1 MCHKEEIGNR
11 QLAKDFKRMFNN
23 KIKTDVDIVLDDGT
37 NIKVRNE
44 VNFMGCVGAR
54 EFVCDNLTCRTK
66 NNNNRVFD

>member
-11 QLAKDFKRMFNN
+11 QLAKDFKRMLNK

-44 VNFMGCVGAR
+44 VNFRGCVGM
-54 EFVCDNLTCRTK
+54 
-66 NNNNRVFD
+66 